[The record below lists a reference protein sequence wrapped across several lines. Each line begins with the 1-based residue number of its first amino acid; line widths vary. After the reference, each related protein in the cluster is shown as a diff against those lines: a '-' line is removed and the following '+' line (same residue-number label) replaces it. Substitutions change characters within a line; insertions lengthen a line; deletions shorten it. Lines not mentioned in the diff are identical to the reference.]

1 MKTNKFNLML
11 ICICCFFLQNA
22 LSQNTDNFIGIW
34 QNDKKT
40 ITIEIYKLEN
50 SYYGKLLKTTFK
62 TNNRNQNE
70 DIIVQMKKDSEKVL
84 YGGTYYNSNLNKS
97 YEIKLR
103 SIDYNTFYMKRFYR
117 FLNKGYYWHRVVN

>member
-22 LSQNTDNFIGIW
+22 LSQNTDNFIGFW
-34 QNDKKT
+34 ENEEKT
-40 ITIEIYKLEN
+40 ITVEIYKLEN

-62 TNNRNQNE
+62 ITDQNSY
-70 DIIVQMKKDSEKVL
+70 DNLIIQMVKRSEKVL
-84 YGGTYYNSNLNKS
+84 YGGTYVDLSTNKS
-97 YEIKLR
+97 YEIKIKLK
-103 SIDYNTFYMKRFYR
+103 DNNHFFMKRFYR